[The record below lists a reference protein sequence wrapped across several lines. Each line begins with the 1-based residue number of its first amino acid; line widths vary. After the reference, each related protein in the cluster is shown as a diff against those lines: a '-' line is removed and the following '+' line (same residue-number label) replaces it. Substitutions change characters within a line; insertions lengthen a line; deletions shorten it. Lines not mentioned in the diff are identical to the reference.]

1 MLSNPIGSNEE
12 GVARPEAQQKS
23 PGGAGTARAAGTAGS
38 EIRWVGEQRLME
50 GYCGRAVVTGRAEV
64 AAAANG
70 PSESAASDG
79 QGAPAYAVRPVAL
92 LQRPRHSVVRIGP
105 KARPAGADENGGG
118 PQGSLPGGTQA
129 RAA

>member
-1 MLSNPIGSNEE
+1 LSNPIGSNEE
-12 GVARPEAQQKS
+12 GVAAGEAQQKS
-23 PGGAGTARAAGTAGS
+23 PGGAGTARVAGTAGA

-64 AAAANG
+64 VAGASEASG
-70 PSESAASDG
+70 PAASEG

-92 LQRPRHSVVRIGP
+92 LQRPRHAVVRIGP
-105 KARPAGADENGGG
+105 KARPPGADENGGG
-118 PQGSLPGGTQA
+118 PQGNLPGGAQA